1 MPEARDYSYE
11 SKDLSAKYKDL
22 PVFSFPPMGNF
33 RRNSKSCCARVR
45 IGGSHSIHS
54 AQHSELLF
62 DKTLSDV
69 DAHVRSSADVK
80 SNHTTNASST
90 NSINSTSNAANAVDA
105 SDADSC
111 KHVDDAASAA
121 VDVNDNND
129 INSLLN

>member
-90 NSINSTSNAANAVDA
+90 NSTSNAANAVDA